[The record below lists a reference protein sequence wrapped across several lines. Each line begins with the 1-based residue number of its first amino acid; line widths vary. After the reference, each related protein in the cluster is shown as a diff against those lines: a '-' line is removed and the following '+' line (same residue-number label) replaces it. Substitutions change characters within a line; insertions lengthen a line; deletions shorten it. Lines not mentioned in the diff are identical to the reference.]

1 MSTITKFRTVEY
13 KECPISIRLSDNM
26 ISLTDMWKAQGS
38 PDARRPNDWLAL
50 PETKK
55 LLPVLASEV
64 NAEISG
70 IYETRKGKGGGT
82 IGLPKLA
89 IAYAEY
95 LSPEFH
101 SWALGALVERIEE
114 DADPEL
120 AINRGRERAVK
131 TWRRQ
136 GKGND
141 WIDTRAKGVEQ
152 RRQFTDTLKEHGVN
166 QPWQFGVC
174 TNEIYKPI
182 LGSSAKEVKKERNLP
197 EKANLRDSLDEV
209 ENAAVTL
216 AEALTRKKLGSN
228 NDSGFKVC
236 RTACTE
242 SANQVKK
249 ALN

>member
-1 MSTITKFRTVEY
+1 
-13 KECPISIRLSDNM
+13 M

-38 PDARRPNDWLAL
+38 PENRNPSQWLRL
-50 PETKK
+50 PDTER
-55 LLPVLASEV
+55 LMSVLVKENVGLSP
-64 NAEISG
+64 
-70 IYETRKGKGGGT
+70 IYKTRKGKGGGT
-82 IGLPKLA
+82 FGIPKLA

-101 SWALGALVERIEE
+101 SWALGALIERIEE

-120 AINRGRERAVK
+120 AINRGRERAIK

-141 WIDTRAKGVEQ
+141 WIDTRTKGVEQ

-209 ENAAVTL
+209 ENAAVAL
-216 AEALTRKKLGSN
+216 AEALTRKKLGDN
-228 NDSGFKVC
+228 NNCGFKVC

-249 ALN
+249 ALS